1 MTDLARRAAG
11 AREGR
16 RVEPGRAAS
25 DGAEA
30 SRTRPSRQS
39 RRRAYLELTV
49 LSLVAGIGFWWAAVA
64 TGFANPV
71 LMPPPDA
78 VLRAIVEMIV
88 DGTLPVHIGVSLARA
103 LGGFLLAA
111 VIGVPIGILL
121 GRSARAFA
129 VIDPW
134 IELAR
139 PVPPIAVLPLV
150 VLWFGIGETSKLVVV
165 FYGALFPVL
174 VNTIHGVRSVDNGL
188 VRAAR
193 ALGATERQIFGLVVL
208 PAAVPSVVT
217 GLRLGAGMAIFVL
230 VAAELLGSTTGLGWL
245 IMDAREHFFTDRIM
259 VGIVALGIVGY
270 VLNRSLLWLEH
281 RLVRWRPAQE

>member
-1 MTDLARRAAG
+1 MTAV
-11 AREGR
+11 GR
-16 RVEPGRAAS
+16 RPDARDGQRVKPGSAPSAERVAA
-25 DGAEA
+25 AK
-30 SRTRPSRQS
+30 TRPTRPS

-49 LSLVAGIGFWWAAVA
+49 LSLVAGIGLWWAVVA
-64 TGFANPV
+64 AGIANPV

-78 VLRAIVEMIV
+78 VLRAIVEMTV
-88 DGTLPVHIGVSLARA
+88 DGTLPVHIGVSLSRA

-111 VIGVPIGILL
+111 AIGVPIGILL

-165 FYGALFPVL
+165 FYGALFPIL

-208 PAAVPSVVT
+208 PAAVPAVVT

-270 VLNRSLLWLEH
+270 LLNRSLLWLEH
-281 RLVRWRPAQE
+281 RLVRWRPVQE

>member
-1 MTDLARRAAG
+1 MTDLAGRAAG
-11 AREGR
+11 TREGQR
-16 RVEPGRAAS
+16 MDSGLAGSES
-25 DGAEA
+25 AEA
-30 SRTRPSRQS
+30 AKTRPSRQT

-49 LSLVAGIGFWWAAVA
+49 LSLVAGIGLWWAAVA

-88 DGTLPVHIGVSLARA
+88 EGTLPVHIGVSLARA

-165 FYGALFPVL
+165 FYGALFPIL

-270 VLNRSLLWLEH
+270 LLNRSLLWLEH
-281 RLVRWRPAQE
+281 RLVRWRPVQE

>member
-1 MTDLARRAAG
+1 
-11 AREGR
+11 
-16 RVEPGRAAS
+16 
-25 DGAEA
+25 
-30 SRTRPSRQS
+30 
-39 RRRAYLELTV
+39 V
-49 LSLVAGIGFWWAAVA
+49 LSLLAGLGVWWGAVA
-64 TGFANPV
+64 SGMANPV

-78 VLRAIVEMIV
+78 VFVAITEMILE
-88 DGTLPVHIGVSLARA
+88 GSLPIDIGVSLARA
-103 LGGFLLAA
+103 LGGFTIAT
-111 VIGVPIGILL
+111 VIGVPLGVLI

-150 VLWFGIGETSKLVVV
+150 VLWFGIGEESKLVVV
-165 FYGALFPVL
+165 FYGALFPIL
-174 VNTIHGVRSVDNGL
+174 VNTVQGVRSVDNGL

-193 ALGATERQIFGLVVL
+193 ALGASERQIFRLVVL
-208 PAAVPSVVT
+208 PASVPSVVT

-230 VAAELLGSTTGLGWL
+230 VAAELLGSSSGLGWL

-259 VGIVALGIVGY
+259 VGIVALGVVGY
-270 VLNRSLLWLEH
+270 AINRSLLWIEH